1 MTTDPDW
8 FGGDVA
14 IAGGR
19 DELACLHGQ
28 LVWTS
33 TGDPLTEQDLE
44 RLRAA
49 GEADPAAVWRFFLDA
64 AGLDPA

>member
-1 MTTDPDW
+1 MISDPDW

-14 IAGGR
+14 VAGGR
-19 DELACLHGQ
+19 DELARLRGQ

-33 TGDPLTEQDLE
+33 TGAPLTDGDLD
-44 RLRAA
+44 RMRAA

-64 AGLDPA
+64 AGLEPA